1 LAELVTTY
9 SQMARSLIEVNHTR
23 HLSEL
28 QLREFIDC
36 MKKDV
41 MKASFVEYLVQQS
54 ASKTTIVTAGPTP
67 TPNVRLLGGTFP
79 RVKPLNEKH

>member
-1 LAELVTTY
+1 
-9 SQMARSLIEVNHTR
+9 
-23 HLSEL
+23 
-28 QLREFIDC
+28 
-36 MKKDV
+36 MKRDV